1 MKKIEKDFNEEVL
14 AEEIAEHLSE
24 SCAVSL
30 SPTHKGYVV
39 APLKN
44 FEDCKNIIKY
54 NFEIETDELVKK
66 LIQHKLRVLKVNN
79 GTMLI
84 IVKEGNNIEIY

>member
-1 MKKIEKDFNEEVL
+1 MKEQNFNEKML
-14 AEEIAEHLSE
+14 AKEIEAHLEE

-30 SPTHKGYVV
+30 SPSHMGYVV

-44 FEDCKNIIKY
+44 FEDCKNIIRY
-54 NFEIETDELVKK
+54 NFAIETDEFVKE

-84 IVKEGNNIEIY
+84 IVKEGTNIEIY

>member
-1 MKKIEKDFNEEVL
+1 MKEQNFNEKML
-14 AEEIAEHLSE
+14 AEEIEEHLEE

-44 FEDCKNIIKY
+44 FEDCKNIIRY
-54 NFEIETDELVKK
+54 NFEIETDELVKE
-66 LIQHKLRVLKVNN
+66 LIQHRLRVLKVNR

-84 IVKEGNNIEIY
+84 IVKEGTNIEIY